1 MPTAPIASPPADPQK
16 GAPGLQVDIVIYP
29 GFKIMEAVGPVNVF
43 TAANRYLAAASHPAR
58 YDVHLV
64 TPHPGPV
71 VSDCALSLEA
81 PVALADCRP
90 GDTVIIAGA
99 LDIETAL
106 ADNGQIVDWCRSTA
120 ATVRRFASLCTGTFF
135 LAEAGLLTGGKA
147 TTHWSVA
154 ARLQQ
159 RYPEIRVNADAI
171 FLREANLYTS
181 AGVTAAIDLAL
192 AFVEQDFGRDLALSV
207 ARDMVIYLKRP
218 GGQSQ
223 FSSFLTREMPARS
236 GMADIQ
242 TWIHANLDRKLLTSD
257 LAQRAGMS
265 ERNFVRHFI
274 REVGQS
280 PSDYLTDARCE
291 RATTLLLE
299 TSLPLKTIAH
309 RVGFSSDDQMRKVF
323 SRRFSLTPREY
334 RDRFTTSSGDG
345 PPG

>member
-1 MPTAPIASPPADPQK
+1 MPTSHTAPTESQA
-16 GAPGLQVDIVIYP
+16 GATELSVDIVIYP
-29 GFKIMEAVGPVNVF
+29 GFKIMEAVGPLNVF
-43 TAANRYLAAASHPAR
+43 TAANRYLAAAAHPAR
-58 YDVHLV
+58 YDVRLV
-64 TPHPGPV
+64 TPEPGPV
-71 VSDCALSLEA
+71 VSDCLLPLEA
-81 PVALADCRP
+81 TVALKDCTP
-90 GDTVIIAGA
+90 ADTVIIAGA

-106 ADNGQIVDWCRSTA
+106 AETPQIVDWCRRRHRE
-120 ATVRRFASLCTGTFF
+120 VRRFASLCTGTFF
-135 LAEAGLLTGGKA
+135 LAEAGLLDGRKA

-154 ARLQQ
+154 DRLQQ
-159 RYPEIRVNADAI
+159 RYPGVQVNVDAI
-171 FLREANLYTS
+171 FLREDNLYTS

-223 FSSFLTREMPARS
+223 FSSLLTREMPARS

-242 TWIHANLDRKLLTSD
+242 TWVHANLDSKLLTSD
-257 LAQRAGMS
+257 LAKRAGMS

-280 PSDYLTDARCE
+280 PSDYLANARCE

-299 TSLPLKTIAH
+299 TDLPLKTIAH

-323 SRRFSLTPREY
+323 TRRFSLTPREY
-334 RDRFTTSSGDG
+334 RERFTTSSGESA
-345 PPG
+345 PG

>member
-1 MPTAPIASPPADPQK
+1 MQNDPPHDHHQPATD
-16 GAPGLQVDIVIYP
+16 LSVDIVIYP

-58 YDVHLV
+58 YDVRLV
-64 TPHPGPV
+64 SPQTGPV
-71 VSDCALSLEA
+71 ISDCFLTLEA
-81 PVALADCRP
+81 PVALADCTP

-106 ADNGQIVDWCRSTA
+106 RDTPQIVDWCRRKHQD
-120 ATVRRFASLCTGTFF
+120 VRRFASLCTGTFF
-135 LAEAGLLTGGKA
+135 LAEAGLLDGGKA

-154 ARLQQ
+154 DRLQQ
-159 RYPEIRVNADAI
+159 RYPAIQVNADAI
-171 FLREANLYTS
+171 FLHQGNLYTS

-223 FSSFLTREMPARS
+223 FSSLLTREMPARS

-242 TWIHANLDRKLLTSD
+242 TWIHANLDHKLLTSD
-257 LAQRAGMS
+257 LAKRAGMS

-274 REVGQS
+274 REIGQS
-280 PSDYLTDARCE
+280 PADYLTDARCE

-299 TSLPLKTIAH
+299 TALPLKTIAH

-334 RDRFTTSSGDG
+334 RDRFTTSTSAPLPD
-345 PPG
+345 